1 MQYNI
6 GLDLGKRRDHAALAV
21 IERIDHHSAYTGSTM
36 NSLNVVLLERSEAL
50 AAAGQDA
57 RLRENID
64 LCRQNLD
71 ILPFHR
77 ASAEAYGA
85 LFEAVAPKKRRILDR
100 MVAAQA
106 LEAGLTLVTLT
117 PEIFEDIRGLTVVSW
132 A

>member
-1 MQYNI
+1 MTRYL
-6 GLDLGKRRDHAALAV
+6 LDASVSFALLGGEQTVLGKLAQLETQQVAL
-21 IERIDHHSAYTGSTM
+21 SAI
-36 NSLNVVLLERSEAL
+36 VWSEAL
-50 AAAGQDA
+50 AVAGQDA

>member
-1 MQYNI
+1 MRRYL
-6 GLDLGKRRDHAALAV
+6 LDASVSFALLGGEQTVLGRLAQLETQQVAL
-21 IERIDHHSAYTGSTM
+21 SAIAW
-36 NSLNVVLLERSEAL
+36 SEAL
-50 AAAGQDA
+50 AAASQDR
-57 RLRENID
+57 RLKENID

-85 LFEAVAPKKRRILDR
+85 LLEAVVPKRRRILDR

-117 PEIFEDIRGLTVVSW
+117 PEIFEDIQGLTILNW

>member
-1 MQYNI
+1 MTRYL
-6 GLDLGKRRDHAALAV
+6 LDASVSFALLGGEQMVLEKLAQL
-21 IERIDHHSAYTGSTM
+21 ETQH
-36 NSLNVVLLERSEAL
+36 VVLSAIAWSEAL
-50 AAAGQDA
+50 AAAGQDQ

-77 ASAEAYGA
+77 ASAEAYGV
-85 LFEAVAPKKRRILDR
+85 LLQAVAPKRRRILDR

-106 LEAGLTLVTLT
+106 LEGGLTLVTLT
-117 PEIFEDIRGLTVVSW
+117 PEIFEDIQGLTVMSW

>member
-1 MQYNI
+1 MTRYL
-6 GLDLGKRRDHAALAV
+6 LDASVSFALLGGEQMVLEKLAQL
-21 IERIDHHSAYTGSTM
+21 ETQH
-36 NSLNVVLLERSEAL
+36 VVLSAIAWSEAL
-50 AAAGQDA
+50 AAAGQDQ

-85 LFEAVAPKKRRILDR
+85 LLQAVAPKRRRILDR

-106 LEAGLTLVTLT
+106 LEGGLTLVTLT
-117 PEIFEDIRGLTVVSW
+117 PEIFEDIQGLTVMSW

>member
-1 MQYNI
+1 MTRYL
-6 GLDLGKRRDHAALAV
+6 LDASVSFALLGGEQTILGKLAQLETQQVAL
-21 IERIDHHSAYTGSTM
+21 SAI
-36 NSLNVVLLERSEAL
+36 VWSEVL
-50 AAAGQDA
+50 AAAGQDR

-85 LFEAVAPKKRRILDR
+85 LLQEVAPKRRRILDR

-117 PEIFEDIRGLTVVSW
+117 PEIFEDIQGLTIESW

>member
-1 MQYNI
+1 MTRYL
-6 GLDLGKRRDHAALAV
+6 LDASVSFALLGGEQTVLGRLAQLETQQVAL
-21 IERIDHHSAYTGSTM
+21 SAIAW
-36 NSLNVVLLERSEAL
+36 SEAL
-50 AAAGQDA
+50 AAASQDR
-57 RLRENID
+57 RLKENID

-85 LFEAVAPKKRRILDR
+85 LLEAVAPKRRRILDR

-117 PEIFEDIRGLTVVSW
+117 PEIFEDIQGLTILNW

>member
-1 MQYNI
+1 MTRYL
-6 GLDLGKRRDHAALAV
+6 LDASVSFALLGGEQTVLGRLAQLETQQVAL
-21 IERIDHHSAYTGSTM
+21 SAIAW
-36 NSLNVVLLERSEAL
+36 SEAL
-50 AAAGQDA
+50 AAASQDR
-57 RLRENID
+57 RLKENID

-85 LFEAVAPKKRRILDR
+85 LLEAVVPKRRRILDR

-117 PEIFEDIRGLTVVSW
+117 PEIFEDIQGLTILNW

>member
-1 MQYNI
+1 
-6 GLDLGKRRDHAALAV
+6 LC
-21 IERIDHHSAYTGSTM
+21 E
-36 NSLNVVLLERSEAL
+36 SEAL

-85 LFEAVAPKKRRILDR
+85 LFEAVAPKRRILDR

>member
-1 MQYNI
+1 MTRYL
-6 GLDLGKRRDHAALAV
+6 LDASVSFALLGGEQMVLEKLAQL
-21 IERIDHHSAYTGSTM
+21 ETQR
-36 NSLNVVLLERSEAL
+36 VVLSAIAWSEAL
-50 AAAGQDA
+50 AAASQDQ

-85 LFEAVAPKKRRILDR
+85 LLQALAPKRRRILDR

-106 LEAGLTLVTLT
+106 LEGGLTLVTLT
-117 PEIFEDIRGLTVVSW
+117 PEIFEDIQGLTVMSW